1 MKRFSRMLVLGAAV
15 LFVAGPAAAQ
25 QTPAEKY
32 ANEARAHEAMTAGYI
47 GNPNHPLDAN
57 MAVHC
62 KALADLAAAKAERAR
77 KSGWVEEPVPLAPV
91 IKVVGRTP
99 SPSH

>member
-25 QTPAEKY
+25 QTPADKY
-32 ANEARAHEAMTAGYI
+32 AKEVRAHEAMAAGYI
-47 GNPNHPLDAN
+47 GNPNHPQDAN

-62 KALADLAAAKAERAR
+62 KAMADLAAAKAERAR
-77 KSGWVEEPVPLAPV
+77 KNGWVEEPFRAAPA
-91 IKVVGRTP
+91 ITVVGGTP